1 MVKSFINY
9 LHLIHTIRFIFT
21 SPHKQPS
28 QKHLFCYIYMYRTL
42 TNPKLLRCLP
52 HCRIIFYY
60 ISCDLNGPLL
70 DIIFH
75 KYSPANIFL
84 QCMQR
89 DFGVCLIKLSPET
102 SHSVLPASLFYF
114 LSQFSRKFHFNF
126 FNNYCSLILII
137 FQFPQF
143 HL

>member
-1 MVKSFINY
+1 MNYSKFIIYGKAKTEFVWIKDFLLFCERIFIYTKGKSEILRARFYCIVKSRPYNRLSIPILLSTQIALY
-9 LHLIHTIRFIFT
+9 YH
-21 SPHKQPS
+21 
-28 QKHLFCYIYMYRTL
+28 IYMYRTL

-84 QCMQR
+84 QCMQ
-89 DFGVCLIKLSPET
+89 GKYLICLS
-102 SHSVLPASLFYF
+102 
-114 LSQFSRKFHFNF
+114 
-126 FNNYCSLILII
+126 
-137 FQFPQF
+137 
-143 HL
+143 